1 VDNHW
6 AWINGMEIHTGINFT
21 TEGVVT
27 PFEISDDIF
36 VPRGTYHHQEFQLVL
51 MTNMSKPVYLS
62 TRSILGGSFGGTR
75 YLNTGTLGIR
85 VGDKFNSEYSLAM
98 NDVNLPGGDFVATIF
113 GARITYSFKP
123 RINLQSFIQYN
134 SEEDLWS
141 FNIRFNLLE
150 QANTGLFIV
159 YNDVYTGG
167 EVNNR
172 SFTIKYTHV
181 FDLLRKK

>member
-1 VDNHW
+1 
-6 AWINGMEIHTGINFT
+6 
-21 TEGVVT
+21 
-27 PFEISDDIF
+27 
-36 VPRGTYHHQEFQLVL
+36 

-75 YLNTGTLGIR
+75 YLNTATLGIR

-98 NDVNLPGGDFVATIF
+98 NDVHLPDGDFLATIF

-134 SEEDLWS
+134 SEADLWS
-141 FNIRFNLLE
+141 LNIRFNLLE

-167 EVNNR
+167 EVSNR
-172 SFTIKYTHV
+172 SFTVKYTHV
-181 FDLLRKK
+181 FDLLHKK